1 MSGESQSYPRF
12 SRGQRVQHAILIL
25 SFSVLALTGLPQ
37 KYASTR
43 AGEGAIAML
52 GGIEAVR
59 VVHRAAAILLIV
71 ATLYHLFDVAYRVLV
86 RRAPLAMLP
95 RFQDLR
101 DALQTLRYNLG
112 RAAARPRMGRYTF
125 EEKLE
130 YWALIWGTVVMIATG
145 FLLWNPIATARL
157 FPGQAIPAAL
167 AAHGG
172 EALLAVLAVI
182 VWHGYGVHV
191 RHFNRS
197 MFTGSMTA
205 AEMRRSTRSSWRRSC
220 LAGRP
225 PNPSRRT
232 LRRRR
237 RVFLPVAGRPRAR
250 LGGRALLVRDLR
262 GDGVAD
268 GAPARRGASLSAR
281 PASPVASACSW
292 RARRRAGRDRP
303 ADSCCPASA

>member
-1 MSGESQSYPRF
+1 VSGEQRRYPRF
-12 SRGQRVQHAILIL
+12 SRGQRIQHGILIL

-43 AGEGAIAML
+43 AVEAAIALL

-59 VVHRAAAILLIV
+59 VVHRAAAILLIL
-71 ATLYHLFDVAYRVLV
+71 ATLYHLFDVAYRILV
-86 RRAPLAMLP
+86 RRASLAMLP
-95 RFQDLR
+95 RYRDLL

-130 YWALIWGTVVMIATG
+130 YWALIWGNLVMIATG
-145 FLLWNPIATARL
+145 FLLWNPIAAARL

-182 VWHGYGVHV
+182 VWHGYGVHL

-205 AEMRRSTRSSWRRSC
+205 AEMRQEHPLELEAI
-220 LAGRP
+220 LAGRAP
-225 PNPSRRT
+225 AEPEPGT
-232 LRRRR
+232 LRRHR
-237 RVFLPVAGRPRAR
+237 RVFLPVAAI
-250 LGGRALLVRDLR
+250 LALALLVGLYWFVTFEETALETLSPPR
-262 GDGVAD
+262 
-268 GAPARRGASLSAR
+268 ASLDALPHVFVISESVLR
-281 PASPVASACSW
+281 QLCRASM
-292 RARRRAGRDRP
+292 
-303 ADSCCPASA
+303 